1 MQTRRGFLKTA
12 ALGAGALSFGRRARA
27 AARKPNIVLVMSD
40 DQGWGQTGYY
50 GHPLLKTP
58 NLDAMARN
66 GLRLDRF
73 YAGAPV
79 CSPTRASVLTGRSPE
94 RTGVPSHGYPL
105 RLQERTLARALQRAG
120 YATAHFGKWHL
131 NGLRGP
137 GAPVLASD
145 THHPG
150 RFGFDEW
157 LSVTNF
163 FDMDPLMSRGGKF
176 EEFAGDSSEIIV
188 DEALEFI
195 RRKKGEGK
203 PFFVVVWYGTPHS
216 PFRAAERDIRPFAEL
231 KAAGRHHHGE
241 LVAMDRSIGTLRKG
255 LRELALAEDTLVWF
269 NSDNGGLGG
278 VGVDA
283 VGGLRGKKGTIWEG
297 GLRVPGIIEWP
308 AGVRPRVTSYPAST
322 MDIMPTIVDLL
333 GLPRD
338 SMLDVV
344 DGASLKP
351 LFDREEREI
360 GPRAKP
366 IPFLYAGQAALV
378 DNDYKMVFTKGG
390 GGRPRRVASGK
401 EPDATRYVLYD
412 LARDPKE
419 TKDISADRP
428 EVARRLREAL
438 AQFMES
444 VDRSRTGADYP
455 EGRITSPGPRPMFWW
470 DSPAYKPYLDEW
482 VKRPEYRRARRR

>member
-1 MQTRRGFLKTA
+1 MHTRRSFLKTV
-12 ALGAGALSFGRRARA
+12 ALGTGALSFGRRALGS
-27 AARKPNIVLVMSD
+27 ARKPNIILVMSD

-58 NLDAMARN
+58 NLDAMARK

-79 CSPTRASVLTGRSPE
+79 CSPTRATVLTGRSND
-94 RTGVPSHGYPL
+94 RTGVPQHGYAL
-105 RLQERTLARALQRAG
+105 RLQERTLAQALRRAG

-150 RFGFDEW
+150 HFGFDEW

-176 EEFAGDSSEIIV
+176 EEFVGDSSEVIV
-188 DEALEFI
+188 DEALKFI
-195 RRKKGEGK
+195 RRKKGERR

-216 PFRAAERDIRPFAEL
+216 PFRATERDIRPFAEL
-231 KAAGRHHHGE
+231 SDAGRHHHGE
-241 LVAMDRSIGTLRKG
+241 LVAMDRSIGTLRSG
-255 LRELALAEDTLVWF
+255 LRELGLAEDTLVWF

-278 VGVDA
+278 VGVDT

-297 GLRVPGIIEWP
+297 GLRVPGIVEWP
-308 AGVRPRVTSYPAST
+308 AGVRARVTSCPAAT

-338 SMLDVV
+338 SMLDVI
-344 DGASLKP
+344 DGVSLKP

-360 GPRAKP
+360 GPRARP
-366 IPFLYAGQAALV
+366 IPFLYRGQAALV
-378 DNDYKMVFTKGG
+378 DNDYKMVFTKQG
-390 GGRPRRVASGK
+390 GGRHL
-401 EPDATRYVLYD
+401 LYD
-412 LARDPKE
+412 LGRDPKE
-419 TKDISADRP
+419 TKDISADKP

-438 AQFMES
+438 SRFMES
-444 VDRSRTGADYP
+444 VDKSRTGADYP
-455 EGRITSPGPRPMFWW
+455 EGRITSPEPQPMFWW
-470 DSPAYKPYLDEW
+470 HSPAYEPYLDEW
-482 VKRPEYRRARRR
+482 VKRPEYRRARAGRSKGKRRKR